1 MQFDSRSERGFTL
14 IELLLT
20 VAVAATLLAIG
31 MPVLRDVTE
40 GTKLNAAAREV
51 ERELQSARLK
61 AVTSNRSLRVRLN
74 CPAAGY
80 YRTVEV
86 LGTAADTLTDR
97 CLMTAYPFP
106 ADNDVMTRPNF
117 DGPARWL
124 PNQATVTNGT
134 IEFRADGT
142 AHNVV
147 ANVAQPLAAPLTV
160 TVTRNGRTKAM
171 TVNGSGK
178 IQLQQ

>member
-1 MQFDSRSERGFTL
+1 M
-14 IELLLT
+14 LT
-20 VAVAATLLAIG
+20 VAVAATLFAIG

-74 CPAAGY
+74 CPAAGF

-86 LGTAADTLTDR
+86 LGTAADALTDR
-97 CLMTAYPFP
+97 CVPTVYPFP
-106 ADNDVMTRPNF
+106 PDNDVMTRPNF
-117 DGPARWL
+117 DGPTRGL
-124 PNQATVTNGT
+124 PNQATVTTAT
-134 IEFRADGT
+134 IEFRSDGT
-142 AHNVV
+142 AHTVV
-147 ANVAQPLAAPLTV
+147 ANVAQTLAAPLTI
-160 TVTRNGRTKAM
+160 TVTRNGRAKAM